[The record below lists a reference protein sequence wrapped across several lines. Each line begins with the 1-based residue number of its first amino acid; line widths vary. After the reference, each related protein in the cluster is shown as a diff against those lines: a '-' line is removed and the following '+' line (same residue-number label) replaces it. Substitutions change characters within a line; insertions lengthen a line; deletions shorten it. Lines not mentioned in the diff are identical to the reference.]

1 MQILKGTGEYEE
13 FNPEKLKESLLRVS
27 TSLLT
32 AKDVVS
38 KVRPR
43 IKDGMTTDY
52 IYKIAFEIL
61 NKKEKRSAM
70 RYSIKRSILELGP
83 TGFPFEKFIAEIFK
97 KKGYRTE
104 TGITLPGSCVS
115 HEIDVLA
122 YDEEDLI
129 LVEVKFHNA
138 LHLKSDTKT
147 ALYVKARWDDLKEKE
162 IITENNRHR
171 KPNRFVLITNTKFTN
186 NSEKYGKCVGLGMIS
201 WGYPKKGNLYDLVLE
216 TKLHP
221 ITIINSLSNYEKELL
236 IKNDIITAN
245 QIIET
250 PFRLKEIGF
259 NKNKIQKILNEA
271 KIVCELI

>member
-186 NSEKYGKCVGLGMIS
+186 NSEKYGDRKSEV
-201 WGYPKKGNLYDLVLE
+201 
-216 TKLHP
+216 
-221 ITIINSLSNYEKELL
+221 
-236 IKNDIITAN
+236 
-245 QIIET
+245 
-250 PFRLKEIGF
+250 
-259 NKNKIQKILNEA
+259 
-271 KIVCELI
+271 